1 MYARDVYIDICV
13 HIHEYI
19 PSLRAAACIAS
30 VLANC
35 AGNSWY
41 ASAITCGEE
50 DDGMG
55 AARVTVAEP
64 RAMTMSGA
72 SASAGF
78 TAVAVIY
85 RGSGNTLKFSHPK
98 GLAAVAAV
106 CRVREYSFSVAAY
119 LELE

>member
-1 MYARDVYIDICV
+1 
-13 HIHEYI
+13 
-19 PSLRAAACIAS
+19 
-30 VLANC
+30 
-35 AGNSWY
+35 
-41 ASAITCGEE
+41 
-50 DDGMG
+50 MG